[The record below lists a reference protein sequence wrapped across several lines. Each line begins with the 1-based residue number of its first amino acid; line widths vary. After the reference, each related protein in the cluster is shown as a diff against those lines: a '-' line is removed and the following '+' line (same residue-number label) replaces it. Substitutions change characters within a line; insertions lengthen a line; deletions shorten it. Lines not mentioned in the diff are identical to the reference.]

1 MIYYK
6 FLIYY
11 NVILFIIITLAYKSF
26 QQNSPIHE
34 NNGTFK
40 FFHKNANIR
49 VRINDLLFQRSHQI
63 LQNLFVWQVQN
74 AVIENQLQCFPE
86 GCVTIYDFR
95 ITGVTLPKTFTLNP
109 LPPNLLHLQMEMF
122 DMDIQAKVN
131 GNLQM
136 LLGLPLTGNL
146 IVTAR
151 SLFMPIT
158 LELQKTVNKVPIAHV
173 TSCGLASG
181 SVSAIL
187 QDAGVLTD
195 IINIRYANELNMKAR
210 EVVES
215 TLCDNMN
222 RMVSSQINSKL
233 KKFPRFL
240 NVYEVMKY
248 LDQVQKRYSRHI
260 THQNWFPQRFYSQRY
275 PRQVEMEIS
284 KTEPAIGSVKIVT
297 PHIERN
303 LSDIFDFKKLKNIN
317 IYLDIIDTSSSKTDY
332 IIGIDGS
339 ADLIDKSNAK
349 TYTNTFRH
357 RNSLPNFPK
366 NIKPKMLDVIIDG
379 SILNN
384 LLHQLW
390 RNNAFNVKID
400 KKFPEFQHILKTT
413 CTLDEVCIS
422 DSIPEVGENYPD
434 QFLIIKT
441 FLTSPPTAKANHD
454 SIIMNIEGLSIFEL
468 EENGKKIGQIPFTAK
483 IIINVKFIESSSKIK
498 LSLEV
503 PEIEIHNTVDFFGLE
518 PEYLTSLKTGA
529 VNVIQKFVNSKLSN
543 GIDFQ
548 PFTSHLADMF
558 GVYYPTITFLDSGEL
573 LFQSDLDVHRLYY
586 SPHFYQ

>member
-1 MIYYK
+1 MD
-6 FLIYY
+6 LI
-11 NVILFIIITLAYKSF
+11 ILLISLIPLQIFGQFS
-26 QQNSPIHE
+26 SIHE
-34 NNGTFK
+34 NNGSFNTLYQ
-40 FFHKNANIR
+40 NANIR
-49 VRINDLLFQRSHQI
+49 VRINDQLFQRSHQI
-63 LQNLFVWQVQN
+63 LQNLFIWQVQN
-74 AVIENQLQCFPE
+74 AVIDNQLQCFPE

-109 LPPNLLHLQMEMF
+109 TPPNLMHLQMDMF

-158 LELQKTVNKVPIAHV
+158 LELQKTINKIPIAHV
-173 TSCGLASG
+173 TSCGLSSG
-181 SVSAIL
+181 TVTAVL

-195 IINIRYANELNMKAR
+195 IINIRYANELNIKAR

-222 RMVSSQINSKL
+222 RMIASQINSKL
-233 KKFPRFL
+233 KKFPQYL

-248 LDQVQKRYSRHI
+248 LDQVQKRYTRQT
-260 THQNWFPQRFYSQRY
+260 THQNWLPRQFYSIRY
-275 PRQVEMEIS
+275 PRQAQLNVIKNYNE
-284 KTEPAIGSVKIVT
+284 VT
-297 PHIERN
+297 TFNSQVIAPLIERN
-303 LSDIFDFKKLKNIN
+303 LSDIFDFNKLKNIN
-317 IYLDIIDTSSSKTDY
+317 IYLDIIDTSSSTTDY
-332 IIGIDGS
+332 IIGIHGI

-349 TYTNTFRH
+349 TYTNTFLS
-357 RNSLPNFPK
+357 NNLLPNFPK

-379 SILNN
+379 SILNG

-390 RNNAFNVKID
+390 RSNAFNVKID
-400 KKFPEFQHILKTT
+400 KRFPEFQHLLKTS
-413 CTLDEVCIS
+413 CSLDEVCIS

-434 QFLIIKT
+434 QYLKIKT
-441 FLTSPPTAKANHD
+441 FLTSPPTAKAFKEK
-454 SIIMNIEGLSIFEL
+454 IIMNLEGLSIFEL
-468 EENGKKIGQIPFTAK
+468 ESNGNEIGKIPFTAK
-483 IIINVKFIESSSKIK
+483 IIIIVKIIENSSKIK
-498 LSLEV
+498 LSLLV
-503 PEIEIHNTVDFFGLE
+503 PELEIHNSVDFFGLK

-548 PFTSHLADMF
+548 PFTSHLADVF

>member
-1 MIYYK
+1 MP
-6 FLIYY
+6 
-11 NVILFIIITLAYKSF
+11 S
-26 QQNSPIHE
+26 IHE
-34 NNGTFK
+34 NNRTFNLY
-40 FFHKNANIR
+40 HKNANIR
-49 VRINDLLFQRSHQI
+49 IRINEQLFQRSHQI
-63 LQNLFVWQVQN
+63 LQNLFIWQVQN

-95 ITGVTLPKTFTLNP
+95 ITGVTLPKTFSLKP

-151 SLFMPIT
+151 SLYMPIT
-158 LELQKTVNKVPIAHV
+158 LELQKTINKIPIAHV
-173 TSCGLASG
+173 TSCGLATG
-181 SVSAIL
+181 SVSATL

-195 IINIRYANELNMKAR
+195 IINIRYANELNIKAR

-222 RMVSSQINSKL
+222 RMISSQINSKL
-233 KKFPRFL
+233 KKFPRYL

-248 LDQVQKRYSRHI
+248 LEQVKNRYSRHVRHHNLLFNQFTI
-260 THQNWFPQRFYSQRY
+260 QRY
-275 PRQVEMEIS
+275 PRQVEVNNNKNKPIIS
-284 KTEPAIGSVKIVT
+284 SIKSAI
-297 PHIERN
+297 PNIERN

-317 IYLDIIDTSSSKTDY
+317 IYLDIIDTSSSISDY
-332 IIGIDGS
+332 IIGIDGM

-349 TYTNTFRH
+349 TYINTFYQH
-357 RNSLPNFPK
+357 NTLPNFPK
-366 NIKPKMLDVIIDG
+366 TIRLKMLDVIIDG
-379 SILNN
+379 SILNS

-390 RNNAFNVKID
+390 RNNAFNIKID
-400 KKFPEFQHILKTT
+400 KKFPEFEHILKTT

-434 QFLIIKT
+434 KYLIIKT
-441 FLTSPPTAKANHD
+441 FLTSPPIGKVNRD
-454 SIIMNIEGLSIFEL
+454 SIILNLEGMSIFLL
-468 EENGKKIGQIPFTAK
+468 EENEKEIGKIPFTAK
-483 IIINVKFIESSSKIK
+483 LIINIKFVENSSKIK
-498 LSLEV
+498 LSLVV
-503 PEIEIHNTVDFFGLE
+503 PEIEIHNSVDFFGLK

-529 VNVIQKFVNSKLSN
+529 INVVQKFVNSKLSH

-548 PFTSHLADMF
+548 PFTSHLAEMF
-558 GVYYPTITFLDSGEL
+558 GVYYPTISLLDSGEL
-573 LFQSDLDVHRLYY
+573 LFQSDLDVHKLYY

>member
-1 MIYYK
+1 M
-6 FLIYY
+6 
-11 NVILFIIITLAYKSF
+11 
-26 QQNSPIHE
+26 SPIHE
-34 NNGTFK
+34 NNGTFNMNY
-40 FFHKNANIR
+40 KNANIR
-49 VRINDLLFQRSHQI
+49 VRINDQLFQRSHQI
-63 LQNLFVWQVQN
+63 LQNLFIWQVQN

-95 ITGVTLPKTFTLNP
+95 ITGVTLPKKFSLNP
-109 LPPNLLHLQMEMF
+109 LPPNLLQLEMEMF

-158 LELQKTVNKVPIAHV
+158 LELQKTIHKIPIAHV

-181 SVSAIL
+181 IVSATL

-195 IINIRYANELNMKAR
+195 IINIRYANELNIKAR

-222 RMVSSQINSKL
+222 RMISSQINSKL
-233 KKFPRFL
+233 RKFPRYL

-248 LDQVQKRYSRHI
+248 LEQVKNRYSRHI
-260 THQNWFPQRFYSQRY
+260 RHQNFFYNKYSLQRY
-275 PRQVEMEIS
+275 PRQVEININ
-284 KTEPAIGSVKIVT
+284 KNEPVIKSVKYVT
-297 PHIERN
+297 PNIKRN

-317 IYLDIIDTSSSKTDY
+317 IYLDIIDTSSSISDY
-332 IIGIDGS
+332 IIGINGF

-349 TYTNTFRH
+349 TYLNTFH
-357 RNSLPNFPK
+357 QNNMLPNFPK
-366 NIKPKMLDVIIDG
+366 HIRPKMVDVIIDG
-379 SILNN
+379 SILNS

-400 KKFPEFQHILKTT
+400 KKFPEFENILKTS
-413 CTLDEVCIS
+413 CSLDEVCIS

-434 QFLIIKT
+434 KYLIIKT
-441 FLTSPPTAKANHD
+441 FLTSPPIGKVNHE
-454 SIIMNIEGLSIFEL
+454 SIIMNIEGMSIFAL
-468 EENGKKIGQIPFTAK
+468 EEDEKEIGKIPFTAK
-483 IIINVKFIESSSKIK
+483 IIIYVNFIENSSKIK
-498 LSLEV
+498 LSLLV
-503 PEIEIHNTVDFFGLE
+503 PEIEIHNSVDFFGLK

-548 PFTSHLADMF
+548 PFTTHLADMF
-558 GVYYPTITFLDSGEL
+558 GVYYPTISLLDSGEL
-573 LFQSDLDVHRLYY
+573 LFQSDLDVHKLYY